1 MLAQVRGLRHKCQ
14 EINNSIVQLI
24 SFENQTQ
31 NFYVYTRN
39 SLNSGFQLNQL
50 VKSFNV
56 KDLRFKK
63 SHLQQK
69 VNWCLEMMVK
79 KNYYKVNLISII
91 LSYLKNRKEKKKPFN
106 IDLKCKI

>member
-1 MLAQVRGLRHKCQ
+1 MYIK
-14 EINNSIVQLI
+14 
-24 SFENQTQ
+24 
-31 NFYVYTRN
+31 N

-50 VKSFNV
+50 VKFFNV

-63 SHLQQK
+63 SHLHQK
-69 VNWCLEMMVK
+69 VNWCLKMMVK
-79 KNYYKVNLISII
+79 KNYYRGNLISII